1 MKIELDLKE
10 RLAFLSLLPKEGMA
24 ILLRCVQ
31 RASAKLAIT
40 EKDIKDFDVVMEK
53 GDARWSPDKDT
64 RRSFDIEP
72 TAIDL
77 VKKELRELDKTEK
90 MSMDFL
96 GLYNRLIGD

>member
-1 MKIELDLKE
+1 MKIELDIKE

-31 RASAKLAIT
+31 RSSLELAIT
-40 EKDIKDFDVVMEK
+40 EEDIKDFDIVMEDGNAK
-53 GDARWSPDKDT
+53 WNPNKDT

-77 VKKELRELDKTEK
+77 VKKELRELDKNEK
-90 MSMDFL
+90 LSMDFL